1 MKIFFILLLVLLVSL
16 PTALGIP
23 LSDKTAL
30 KFTFPVSVEEHNF
43 VVEVAGNMSV
53 ERFDFSGDEKMII
66 LELQSSIQDN
76 ILEMTVPKTLL
87 GGELTF
93 LLDGNEALTNVKQGS
108 SVTFITVE
116 FSGTGAHVLQVIGST
131 HLDFFEIRNE
141 LDYDT
146 NDGYVDMI
154 EVSPDQKSLIITL
167 FDPGDNGSL
176 SITLPEHIITPF
188 DDGTFVVLIDNE
200 ESDYIL
206 EDDMMTI
213 PFDAHAEKIEI
224 IGTHVVPEFAQVA
237 SLVLATSLIGL
248 VIIKRYIRLGASLVK

>member
-131 HLDFFEIRNE
+131 HLDF
-141 LDYDT
+141 L
-146 NDGYVDMI
+146 
-154 EVSPDQKSLIITL
+154 SLI
-167 FDPGDNGSL
+167 
-176 SITLPEHIITPF
+176 HI
-188 DDGTFVVLIDNE
+188 
-200 ESDYIL
+200 S
-206 EDDMMTI
+206 
-213 PFDAHAEKIEI
+213 
-224 IGTHVVPEFAQVA
+224 
-237 SLVLATSLIGL
+237 
-248 VIIKRYIRLGASLVK
+248 